1 MFAARDSRRR
11 KRAGRS
17 SATASTIDA
26 NASVHEHARSDPPH
40 MFTEPIKRN
49 KTRKEK
55 TNGHADISR
64 EFFLRRNIFR
74 RFPEGKRVIRR
85 ESKPRAR
92 PNTQFIEAVCCT
104 KQKRGVCA
112 SLYRRLSRYW
122 NRRSDKKLFN
132 IDAAAND
139 AAAMSARQEHRFD
152 FNQGDHMAAT
162 TRLPKVL
169 FGGIAV
175 ILIALAWKPWSQNR
189 QSEDQVPTP
198 SASALSTDPTASD
211 AASAGHSPNTGTT
224 APSAQTLAAERARNI
239 SSQAQPPRTYTG
251 PDGKQHEIV
260 YNQGLNLSPGTREQL
275 KRQLLA
281 QMQQHPD
288 AVSRIYAISKDD
300 IAAVVAGTKPF
311 PDELLN
317 Q

>member
-1 MFAARDSRRR
+1 M
-11 KRAGRS
+11 
-17 SATASTIDA
+17 
-26 NASVHEHARSDPPH
+26 
-40 MFTEPIKRN
+40 
-49 KTRKEK
+49 
-55 TNGHADISR
+55 
-64 EFFLRRNIFR
+64 
-74 RFPEGKRVIRR
+74 
-85 ESKPRAR
+85 
-92 PNTQFIEAVCCT
+92 
-104 KQKRGVCA
+104 
-112 SLYRRLSRYW
+112 SRYW
-122 NRRSDKKLFN
+122 HRRSDKKLFN
-132 IDAAAND
+132 IDAAANV
-139 AAAMSARQEHRFD
+139 AAAMPVTYEHRFD

-169 FGGIAV
+169 LGGIAV

-189 QSEDQVPTP
+189 QSEDPVPTP
-198 SASALSTDPTASD
+198 SSNAQSTDPAALD
-211 AASAGHSPNTGTT
+211 AASAGHSANAGTT
-224 APSAQTLAAERARNI
+224 APSAQTVAAERARNI
-239 SSQAQPPRTYTG
+239 SIQAQPPSTYTG

-281 QMQQHPD
+281 EMQQHPD